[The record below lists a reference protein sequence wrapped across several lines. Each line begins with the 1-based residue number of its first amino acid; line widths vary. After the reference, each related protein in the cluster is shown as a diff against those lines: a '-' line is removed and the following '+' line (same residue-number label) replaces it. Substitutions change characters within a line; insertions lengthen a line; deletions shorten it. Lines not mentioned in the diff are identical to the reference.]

1 MDLPPSDFD
10 GAWKYALEQFFAP
23 FLELFFPKAYAAIDW
38 TQPVTFRETE
48 LQQIAPED
56 QAGQQRVDKLVRVRR
71 RDGTPAWVLVHV
83 EIQSQHDASFAERM
97 FRYHAR
103 LFDRDRIPVVSLAVL
118 GDEAPDWRPER
129 FGYDLWGCELS
140 LRFPTV
146 KLLDLDLAALAATPN
161 PFAVLTLLHRDAQE
175 TRGQPDERLRR
186 KVARYRALLNQGYTA
201 RDVRTLLR
209 LMEHVLRLDPEHARQ
224 AFDQM
229 RHIEMEVYGMET
241 FVTSFEEIGLAEGLA
256 KGRAEGLAKGWA
268 EGWAEGLAK
277 GQREIVVRQLTHKIG
292 VLPAALL
299 ERLSALST
307 EQVLALGEAL
317 LDFGSLADL
326 TAWLAAREA

>member
-23 FLELFFPKAYAAIDW
+23 FLELFFPRAYAAIDW

-71 RDGTPAWVLVHV
+71 RDGSPAWVLVHV
-83 EIQSQHDASFAERM
+83 EIQSQHDANFAERM

-118 GDEAPDWRPER
+118 GDEAPGWRPDR

-140 LRFPTV
+140 LRFPMV
-146 KLLDLDLAALAATPN
+146 KLLDLDPAMLAATPN

-175 TRGQPDERLRR
+175 TRGQPDERLQR
-186 KVARYRALLNQGYTA
+186 KVVRYRALLRQGYNA
-201 RDVRTLLR
+201 EDVRRLIR
-209 LMEHVLRLDPEHARQ
+209 LMEHIMRLTPDLMLVAHQAMRQ
-224 AFDQM
+224 VEQ
-229 RHIEMEVYGMET
+229 EELGMDT
-241 FVTSFEEIGLAEGLA
+241 FITSFEEIG
-256 KGRAEGLAKGWA
+256 RAE
-268 EGWAEGLAK
+268 
-277 GQREIVVRQLTHKIG
+277 GQREIVVRLLARKIG
-292 VLPAALL
+292 ALPEAVQ
-299 ERLSALST
+299 ERVSALSA

-317 LDFGSLADL
+317 LDFSSLADL
-326 TAWLAAREA
+326 TAWLDAQDV

>member
-23 FLELFFPKAYAAIDW
+23 FLELFFPRAYAAIDW

-71 RDGTPAWVLVHV
+71 RDGSPAWVLVHV
-83 EIQSQHDASFAERM
+83 EIQSQHDANFAERM

-118 GDEAPDWRPER
+118 GDEAPGWRPDR

-140 LRFPTV
+140 LRFPMV
-146 KLLDLDLAALAATPN
+146 KLLDLDPAMLAATPN

-175 TRGQPDERLRR
+175 TRGQPDERLQR
-186 KVARYRALLNQGYTA
+186 KVVRYRALLRQGYNA
-201 RDVRTLLR
+201 EDVRRLIR
-209 LMEHVLRLDPEHARQ
+209 LMEHIMRLTPDLMLVAHQVMRQ
-224 AFDQM
+224 VEQ
-229 RHIEMEVYGMET
+229 EELGMDT
-241 FVTSFEEIGLAEGLA
+241 FITSFEEIG
-256 KGRAEGLAKGWA
+256 RAE
-268 EGWAEGLAK
+268 
-277 GQREIVVRQLTHKIG
+277 GQREIVVRLLARKIG
-292 VLPAALL
+292 ALPEAVQ
-299 ERLSALST
+299 ERVSALSA

-317 LDFGSLADL
+317 LDFSSLADL
-326 TAWLAAREA
+326 TAWLDAQDV